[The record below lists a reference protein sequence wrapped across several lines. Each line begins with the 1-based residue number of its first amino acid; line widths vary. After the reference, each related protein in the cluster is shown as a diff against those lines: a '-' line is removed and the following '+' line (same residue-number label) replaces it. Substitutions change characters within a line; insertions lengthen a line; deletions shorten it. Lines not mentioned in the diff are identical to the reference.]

1 VPYKLF
7 LFANT
12 CDQVENDFLWH
23 YLVYMFLLIAFFA
36 CFFAKLWHTHSFD
49 ITNINMHNIY
59 LLFRRTIS
67 IFFLIKL
74 ETYDQKIGKF
84 PKSWVLLQ
92 FEGDFFLF
100 FNLMIMKLYSNYR
113 FFFICITILL
123 LFFQTLFLVCLCKKI
138 VYMYFLLL
146 FFQTVFLIF
155 GMSLEEK
162 NIFI

>member
-1 VPYKLF
+1 MHF
-7 LFANT
+7 LHVSLQN
-12 CDQVENDFLWH
+12 CDIPIPLI
-23 YLVYMFLLIAFFA
+23 LLILICIIYTFFLGEPSQ
-36 CFFAKLWHTHSFD
+36 F
-49 ITNINMHNIY
+49 
-59 LLFRRTIS
+59 
-67 IFFLIKL
+67 FFLIKL
-74 ETYDQKIGKF
+74 ETYDLKIGKF
-84 PKSWVLLQ
+84 PKYWVLLQ

-155 GMSLEEK
+155 GMSL
-162 NIFI
+162 